1 MPFGLC
7 SWGESWGIL
16 TALFAFCENNENG
29 LPTMKPQNL
38 HLWAWVANITGAVMI
53 VALVA
58 FGYTAAERFRAVNAQ
73 WQAFTENYAQ
83 INSQLV
89 QLRAEAGYGGFI
101 HHFKNYVLR
110 GEERH
115 LGNAVADSIAIDVIL
130 GELGAALPTAEER
143 EALETIATVFRNYFV
158 QLKTAET
165 LHRSGSPTS
174 FIDKVVKVDDAP
186 AIAAFNTLQT
196 AVQER
201 SQQIT
206 VDTDRKMAAAIGFL
220 SLGIVLIAFV
230 VFVTVVINL
239 FIRRVIADND
249 RIQAAD
255 EAKSAFLANMS
266 HEIRTPLNA
275 IVGLTGLA
283 LRTDMTQQQRDYL
296 TKVEKSSHS
305 LLGIINDILDFSK
318 IEAGKLPIEDIAFRL
333 DRVLD
338 DLTTVVTERIGAKPI
353 ELVFRIDPEVPLD
366 LRGDPLRLS
375 QILINLLTN
384 AVKFTDQGDILV
396 EIRLRDAD
404 QGKARLYFEVS
415 DTGIGMTEEQ
425 VSRMF
430 KSFSQADVS
439 TTRRYGG
446 TGLGLAIC
454 KNLVGMMGGE
464 IGVRSTPGQGSTFWF
479 TVVLGRALVTDA
491 AKAAHDV
498 AEFKGLRVLV
508 ADDNPT
514 ARMVC
519 QEMLTSMAFDVT
531 AVASGEAALAELR
544 KANRPGGDAPYSLLL
559 IDWAM
564 PGLDGIETIRRV
576 KAMEDLAQMPKSIVL
591 TALGRDQVRRVAS
604 EAGAAAFLVK
614 PVNQSVLFDTIAG
627 IYDGAEIAPET
638 VAAASATKAGIDG
651 VRVLLAEDNEINQQV
666 AVELLTAAGVA
677 VDIAGNGRVAVDM
690 VRQGQYDAVLM
701 DLQMPELDGF
711 QATREIRGDA
721 RFDDLPIIAMTAHA
735 LNEERDNCLAAGM
748 NDHVAKPINPNVLF
762 ETLTRWTA
770 ATGKPEAPASSSASA
785 APTPAESAPPAPG
798 AAAPAP
804 MEKAAAP
811 SAGLPETLAGID
823 LEEARAMLRGND
835 VLLGRLLSDFHDKY
849 MDYGD
854 RITDALD
861 AGDTETA
868 MRIAHS
874 LKGVSG
880 NIRAKRV
887 FDAAR
892 TVEDALRTGG
902 ANGQVLE
909 KVEDLSVAL
918 GEVEESLAVLKA

>member
-1 MPFGLC
+1 
-7 SWGESWGIL
+7 
-16 TALFAFCENNENG
+16 
-29 LPTMKPQNL
+29 MKPHNL
-38 HLWAWVANITGAVMI
+38 HLWAWVANIAGAVMI

-58 FGYTAAERFRAVNAQ
+58 FGYTAAERFRAVNGQ

-83 INSQLV
+83 INSQLF
-89 QLRAEAGYGGFI
+89 QLREEAGYGGFI
-101 HHFKNYVLR
+101 HNFKNYVLR
-110 GEERH
+110 GEERY
-115 LGNAVADSIAIDVIL
+115 LGNAVADSIAIDVLL
-130 GELGAALPTAEER
+130 GDLRAALPTPEER
-143 EALETIATVFRNYFV
+143 QALDDIAAVFYVYFM
-158 QLKTAET
+158 QLKVAEAM
-165 LHRSGSPTS
+165 HQSGKSAS
-174 FIDKVVKVDDAP
+174 FIDGIVKVDDMP
-186 AIAAFNTLQT
+186 AIAGFNTLQRL
-196 AVQER
+196 VRER
-201 SQQIT
+201 SQQIA
-206 VDTDRKMAAAIGFL
+206 VDTDRKMAAAVGYL
-220 SLGIVLIAFV
+220 SLGGILIAFV
-230 VFVTVVINL
+230 IFVTVVINL
-239 FIRRVIADND
+239 FIRRVIADNA

-283 LRTDMTQQQRDYL
+283 LRTDLSQQQRDYL

-318 IEAGKLPIEDIAFRL
+318 IEAGKLTVEDTAFRL

-338 DLTTVVTERIGAKPI
+338 DLTAVVTERIGDKPI
-353 ELVFRIDPEVPLD
+353 ELVFRIDQEVPLD

-375 QILINLLTN
+375 QVLINLLTN

-396 EIRLRDAD
+396 EVRLRDAD

-430 KSFSQADVS
+430 QSFSQADVS

-454 KNLVGMMGGE
+454 KNLVELMGGE

-479 TVVLGRALVTDA
+479 TVVLGRELLPAAEIAAGRATDLR
-491 AKAAHDV
+491 
-498 AEFKGLRVLV
+498 GLRVLV
-508 ADDNPT
+508 ADDNAT

-519 QEMLTSMAFDVT
+519 QEMLTAMAFEVT

-544 KANRPGGDAPYSLLL
+544 KANRPGGGAPYSLLL

-576 KAMEDLAQMPKSIVL
+576 RAMEDLAQMPKSIVL
-591 TALGRDQVRRVAS
+591 TALGRDEVRRVAS

-614 PVNQSVLFDTIAG
+614 PVNISVLFDTIAG
-627 IYDGAEIAPET
+627 LYADDDTAPDWA
-638 VAAASATKAGIDG
+638 AAASADRGGLDG

-677 VDIAGNGRVAVDM
+677 VDIAENGRMAVDM
-690 VRQGQYDAVLM
+690 VRQGDYDAVLM

-711 QATREIRGDA
+711 QATREIREDA
-721 RFDDLPIIAMTAHA
+721 RFADLPVIAMTAHA
-735 LNEERDNCLAAGM
+735 LNEERDNCLEAGM
-748 NDHVAKPINPNVLF
+748 NDHVAKPINPDVLF

-770 ATGKPEAPASSSASA
+770 TADKAEAPSTASASA
-785 APTPAESAPPAPG
+785 PTAPAPQ
-798 AAAPAP
+798 AVAPAP
-804 MEKAAAP
+804 MEKAAGP
-811 SAGLPETLAGID
+811 SGGLPETLAGID
-823 LEEARAMLRGND
+823 LEEARAMLREND

-849 MDYGD
+849 MDYDD
-854 RITDALD
+854 RIIEALD

-868 MRIAHS
+868 MRTAHS

-892 TVEDALRTGG
+892 TVEDALRTGA

-918 GEVEESLAVLKA
+918 GEVEESLSVLKV